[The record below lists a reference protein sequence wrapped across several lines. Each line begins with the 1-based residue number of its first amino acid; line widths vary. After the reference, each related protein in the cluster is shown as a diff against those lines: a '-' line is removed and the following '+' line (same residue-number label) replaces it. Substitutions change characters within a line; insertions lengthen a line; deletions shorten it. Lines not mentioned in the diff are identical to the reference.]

1 MLMNSSVLMGSL
13 MLDRQATFLDLI
25 KLWSPITPHFTS
37 TISRVCFYQARVLNH
52 RGSRASHNQ
61 IKQSARF

>member
-1 MLMNSSVLMGSL
+1 

-25 KLWSPITPHFTS
+25 KLWPPITPHFTR
-37 TISRVCFYQARVLNH
+37 TISRVCSHQARVLNH

-61 IKQSARF
+61 TKQSNRF